1 MRDVSGRDTA
11 GDDPAQA
18 ECNPGGGA
26 ASGHGGPLPP
36 APLLPTSV
44 PPGLPDQDT
53 AARGAWGGGHPPGPD
68 GAQAKGGARPRQAGA
83 AKDAGGLDTAP
94 FGDLAGTLRDVEAL
108 LKRFYRLTVLIVTV
122 VASVLFI
129 SSGGGVVMV
138 VFASILV
145 AVCLHGAARIVSR
158 LTRGPQWASVLL
170 LVVTLLAG
178 TAVVVDVSGPEL
190 MAQMAHLHIALKTE
204 RDALHATLN
213 TEPLGHAILDHL
225 PKVLGGN
232 QEPDATEGT
241 GGSGAGNTSSM
252 DFAGSMTNVL
262 TSTFG
267 SVGTVVVIVIAG
279 VYFALS
285 PHLYA
290 NGVLRVTPLA
300 YRPVMH
306 TVLLTAAHTLSA
318 WVAGQMLDMTLI
330 GLLTWGGLSLLGMP
344 LALPLGFLAG
354 MANFVPY
361 LGTFIGATPALLV
374 ALSISP
380 REALMVGGFY
390 AAVQAFEGYV
400 LSPFIQKRAVSM
412 PPALTILSQ
421 TIFGAFLGIWGFV
434 FASPLTAV
442 LLAVAKRLSAPLGR
456 NEQV

>member
-1 MRDVSGRDTA
+1 MRDVSRGYDV

-18 ECNPGGGA
+18 ASAEDGDAPPSAAGAPFGATPGG
-26 ASGHGGPLPP
+26 
-36 APLLPTSV
+36 V
-44 PPGLPDQDT
+44 
-53 AARGAWGGGHPPGPD
+53 PGPD
-68 GAQAKGGARPRQAGA
+68 TAQI
-83 AKDAGGLDTAP
+83 
-94 FGDLAGTLRDVEAL
+94 GDLAATMRDIEAL
-108 LKRFYRLTVLIVTV
+108 AKRFYRLTVLIVTV

-145 AVCLHGAARIVSR
+145 AVCLHGAARIISR
-158 LTRGPQWASVLL
+158 VTRGPQWASVLML
-170 LVVTLLAG
+170 VMGLVVG
-178 TAVVVDVSGPEL
+178 AVLVVHVSGPEL
-190 MAQMAHLHIALKTE
+190 MGQVAHLHVALKTE

-232 QEPDATEGT
+232 QGPDGAA
-241 GGSGAGNTSSM
+241 GSGNSGSSSM

-267 SVGTVVVIVIAG
+267 SVGTVVVIIIAG

-290 NGVLRVTPLA
+290 NGVLRVTPVA
-300 YRPVMH
+300 YRSVMH

-344 LALPLGFLAG
+344 LAMPLGFLAG
-354 MANFVPY
+354 TANFVPY

-442 LLAVAKRLSAPLGR
+442 LLAVAKHLSAPLGR
-456 NEQV
+456 NEKI